1 MNNQDHLD
9 PHNRSEHC
17 VEKVTLKV
25 KGMSCGHC
33 VKAVEGSVGALKGV
47 SSVKVDL
54 KAAKVDVEFNQ
65 QEISIDK
72 IKETID
78 DQGYDVK

>member
-1 MNNQDHLD
+1 M
-9 PHNRSEHC
+9 
-17 VEKVTLKV
+17 EKVSLNV
-25 KGMSCGHC
+25 IGMSCGHC
-33 VKAVEGSVGALKGV
+33 VKAVEGSVSALNGV

-54 KAAKVDVEFNQ
+54 KAAKVDVDFNPN
-65 QEISIDK
+65 EISLDK